1 MAHIATDAQGNKYI
15 ADDWGIEDIQSV
27 AQQNLG
33 LKPLTDAQVEAVMD
47 LIVESFDANIGINWE
62 VIENAIEEVMEK

>member
-1 MAHIATDAQGNKYI
+1 MAHIAADAQGNKYI
-15 ADDWGIEDIQSV
+15 ADDWCIEDIQSV
-27 AQQNLG
+27 AENMNLPY
-33 LKPLTDAQVEAVMD
+33 LLPEQVEAVMD